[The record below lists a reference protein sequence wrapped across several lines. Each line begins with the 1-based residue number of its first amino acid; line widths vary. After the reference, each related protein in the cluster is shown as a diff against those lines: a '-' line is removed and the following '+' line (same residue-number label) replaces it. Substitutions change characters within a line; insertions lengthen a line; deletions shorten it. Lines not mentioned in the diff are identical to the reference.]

1 MGNIEYISYA
11 DWISLISD
19 VMAKGLACE
28 ELNELKKVYPHSV
41 GDSYDTLIYNQLAK
55 LEEYMLKESVSSFQ
69 KQMSLCL
76 EEMDLEIAEMAFLRF
91 RRHYINCMFFLQIPD
106 YSESVKRKMSDE
118 IIRNLNSFIKSFMK
132 YLKKIEY
139 ADNSPF
145 IQDYVYISKR
155 SLKKIKNI
163 HLCG

>member
-1 MGNIEYISYA
+1 MGNVEYISYT

-28 ELNELKKVYPHSV
+28 EFNELKKVYPLSV
-41 GDSYDTLIYNQLAK
+41 GDSYDTMIYNQLAK

-69 KQMSLCL
+69 KQMTLCL

-106 YSESVKRKMSDE
+106 YSESVKVKCR
-118 IIRNLNSFIKSFMK
+118 MK
-132 YLKKIEY
+132 L
-139 ADNSPF
+139 
-145 IQDYVYISKR
+145 
-155 SLKKIKNI
+155 
-163 HLCG
+163 